1 MKKVKILKTNINEIT
16 LEDVTS
22 ILTSSKNLTVAV
34 CNANS
39 LVRAY
44 KNKLQNNVIESFDIR
59 LPDGFPVAR
68 ASSFIYK
75 NNQKRVDGYKLFTE
89 TVKKGIKN
97 NISHYFYGNSEEVID
112 KLISELIKNHPN
124 VNIAGFLCPPVGTAE
139 ELSSEYYQ
147 KIISDAKPDI
157 VWVSLGF
164 PKQENVIKNFSSSKK
179 INSNLVGIGFAI
191 EWVAGT
197 KVKAPEI
204 LANMGLEW
212 VFRLMQEP
220 KRLYKRYLIDN
231 SLFIIYFL
239 KQVLQND
246 KKVTLE

>member
-97 NISHYFYGNSEEVID
+97 NTSHYFYGNSEEVID
-112 KLISELIKNHPN
+112 KLMSELIKNHPN

-212 VFRLMQEP
+212 VFRLIQEP

-246 KKVTLE
+246 KKVTTE

>member
-16 LEDVTS
+16 LEDVTR

-97 NISHYFYGNSEEVID
+97 NTSHYFYGNSEEVID
-112 KLISELIKNHPN
+112 KLMSELIKNHPN

-212 VFRLMQEP
+212 VFRLIQEP

-246 KKVTLE
+246 KKVTTE

>member
-97 NISHYFYGNSEEVID
+97 NTSHYFYGNSEEVID
-112 KLISELIKNHPN
+112 KLMSELIKNHPN
-124 VNIAGFLCPPVGTAE
+124 VNIAGFLCPPVGTEE

-212 VFRLMQEP
+212 VFRLIQEP

-246 KKVTLE
+246 KKVTTE

>member
-16 LEDVTS
+16 LEDVTN
-22 ILTSSKNLTVAV
+22 ILTSSKKITVAV

-44 KNKLQNNVIESFDIR
+44 KNNLQNKIIESFDIK
-59 LPDGFPVAR
+59 LPDGFPVAK
-68 ASSFIYK
+68 ASSIIYR

-89 TVKKGIKN
+89 TVKKGLN
-97 NISHYFYGNSEEVID
+97 NNTSHYFYGNSKEVID
-112 KLISELIKNHPN
+112 KLISELKKKHPK
-124 VNIAGFLCPPVGTAE
+124 VNIAGYLCPPVGTAE
-139 ELSSEYYQ
+139 ELSSEYYE
-147 KIISDAKPDI
+147 KMISNASPDI

-164 PKQENVIKNFSSSKK
+164 PKQESVIKNFSASKK

-212 VFRLMQEP
+212 VFRLIQEP
-220 KRLYKRYLIDN
+220 QRLYKRYLIDN
-231 SLFIIYFL
+231 SLFIMYFL
-239 KQVLQND
+239 KQIIKND
-246 KKVTLE
+246 KKITVE